1 MLLNTVKK
9 HDTELV
15 EGKMTIKFWRKHKI
29 METKSSKGIC
39 TLLSKYL

>member
-15 EGKMTIKFWRKHKI
+15 KSKMTVKVWRKHKI
-29 METKSSKGIC
+29 MKAKLSKGIC
-39 TLLSKYL
+39 TLLSKCL